1 MSTALIEASQLSIGY
16 PGKTVGRGIN
26 LRVRPGRILCLLGPN
41 GIGKSTLFKTLL
53 GLLPPHGGDVRV
65 LERPLRDWPPHELAR
80 QIAYVPQAQ
89 ESPLPLAANEIVLL
103 GRAAQ
108 VPMFASPSQADRDVA
123 LRCLQTLE
131 IGHLAARRYDQ
142 LSGGEKQ
149 MVLIARALAQEP
161 AALIMDEP
169 TASLD
174 FGNQVRVL
182 KQMRRLADAGMGIL
196 FCTHQPGHARRVAD
210 EVILFKEGGIQA
222 EGPPR
227 QVLTRERIAWLYD
240 LDPADLDG
248 PDAAASEARFPA

>member
-1 MSTALIEASQLSIGY
+1 MNALITATRLDIGY
-16 PGKTVGRGIN
+16 PGTTIGRGLSLN
-26 LRVRPGRILCLLGPN
+26 VRPGRILCLLGPN

-53 GLLPPHGGDVRV
+53 GLLPAHGGDVQIQGRA
-65 LERPLRDWPPHELAR
+65 LSAWQAHELAR

-89 ESPLPLAANEIVLL
+89 DHVLPLAVEDIVLL
-103 GRAAQ
+103 GRAARLSL
-108 VPMFASPSQADRDVA
+108 FASPAESDRRLA
-123 LRCLQTLE
+123 MQCLNTLG
-131 IGHLAARRYDQ
+131 IAHLAERRYDQ

-174 FGNQVRVL
+174 FGNQIRVL
-182 KQMRRLADAGMGIL
+182 KQMRSLADSGMGIL

-210 EVILFKEGGIQA
+210 EVALLKDGAIQA

-227 QVLTRERIAWLYD
+227 DILTRERLAWLYD
-240 LDPADLDG
+240 LAPADLEADN
-248 PDAAASEARFPA
+248 DALA